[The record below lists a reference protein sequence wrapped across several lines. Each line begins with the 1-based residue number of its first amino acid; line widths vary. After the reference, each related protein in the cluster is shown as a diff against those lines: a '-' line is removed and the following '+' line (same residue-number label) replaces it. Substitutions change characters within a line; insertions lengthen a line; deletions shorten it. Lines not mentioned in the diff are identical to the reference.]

1 MDSLST
7 ASRTHQSSD
16 RSPTTASTQVHR
28 CPECGDSQLIR
39 DSGEAELV
47 CASCGL
53 VIASTMLD
61 RGPEWRAFDVE
72 QRAKRSRVGA
82 RSTYTI
88 HDKGLATT
96 IGWRNRDA
104 MGRTIPM
111 RRRAQIFRLRKWQ
124 RRARVGS
131 TRDRNLAQALSTI
144 NRLSTAL
151 RLPNNVVETAS
162 IIYRQILQQNLIRG
176 RTIRGIGA
184 AAVYLAC
191 RQCRVARTLTEVAAS
206 AEITRKDLGRA
217 YRFLRK
223 KLTGAVPLSTPEHY
237 VSRFI
242 NHLGL
247 NANAEGLAV
256 QLIRAGREMQLTH
269 GKGPIS
275 IAAAVIYIVSVL
287 LNDRRTQRQIAEV
300 TNVTEV
306 TVRNR
311 YKDFIE
317 NVAITI
323 TV

>member
-1 MDSLST
+1 
-7 ASRTHQSSD
+7 
-16 RSPTTASTQVHR
+16 
-28 CPECGDSQLIR
+28 
-39 DSGEAELV
+39 
-47 CASCGL
+47 
-53 VIASTMLD
+53 MLD
-61 RGPEWRAFDVE
+61 RSPEWRAFDLE

-82 RSTYTI
+82 RSTYAI
-88 HDKGLATT
+88 HDKGLATA
-96 IGWRNRDA
+96 IGWKNRDA
-104 MGRTIPM
+104 MGRAIPM
-111 RRRAQIFRLRKWQ
+111 RRRAQLYRLRKWQ

-131 TRDRNLAQALSTI
+131 TKERNLTQALSTI
-144 NRLSTAL
+144 NRISTNL

-191 RQCRVARTLTEVAAS
+191 RQCRIARTLTEVAS
-206 AEITRKDLGRA
+206 TAEITRKDLGRA

-223 KLTGAVPLSTPEHY
+223 KLTEDVPLITPEHY

-242 NHLGL
+242 NHLDL
-247 NANAEGLAV
+247 NANAEALAV
-256 QLIRAGREMQLTH
+256 KLIRAGREMQLTQ

-300 TNVTEV
+300 TNITEV

-311 YKDFIE
+311 YKDVIE
-317 NVAITI
+317 NVEISI